1 MLDLGSW
8 ILDVP
13 LDSEFQGTKFSRV
26 SSPQFDT
33 ARAAL
38 HNGTRFIPHTIN
50 IMTRHCSSAIL
61 GLLLIAILPFEFT
74 PALAGTNDY
83 TGSRWALVDT
93 TKVLADADAIT
104 TTAYPDCDTATV
116 EQHSVRVY
124 RADGTGE
131 AQDETFTKVLTEKGR
146 RANRTMALSFMLPYS
161 KPEVTLLEII
171 KPGGKIVPVDVA
183 ANSKETIDDSQ
194 MAMNI
199 YDPNSKVLQVNIPKV
214 EIGDIVHSVTRMTTE
229 RAYIPGQFAEE
240 TLLEWNGLI
249 HHLTYEVF
257 APADRPLQRIALRDE
272 IPGTI
277 TYSAQTNADG
287 SITHLWT
294 ASNVPRMFD
303 EPSMPP
309 YEMVLQ
315 RLYVSTLPD
324 WKAVSKWYWD
334 LSKPHLEATTP
345 EMQASVS
352 NLTAGAHT
360 DMAKIKAVF
369 YDVSKKVRYMGL
381 TPEKDRPGF
390 EPHDVCLT
398 FAKNYGVCRDK
409 AALLV
414 AMLREAGL
422 QAYPVLISVGMKRD
436 PVVPDPDFNHAI
448 VGVELQKGSYLLMDP
463 TDENTRDLLPSYDC
477 NQSYLICR
485 PEGETLL
492 TSSVKPPEQNLMQ
505 VRTTGTLNAA
515 GDLTARSELSFE
527 GVNDDAY
534 RNAFVKMKPD
544 DIRRFFERDL
554 KQVMPGAKLLSIK
567 LTPANLLDMATN
579 LHVDLE
585 FSASGLTASGGGK
598 AIVTLPW
605 IGKGVGMLNFILRDA
620 GLEERKYPMQT
631 GTTCGLDE
639 EVSLKL
645 DDAFSQAVS
654 LPECAPVEDDC
665 LDSREQFS
673 KSGQTLTATRELKL
687 KVVEFAPAQYA
698 TLKKT
703 LKQLDYDARKMPV
716 LALAQNANTTAVA
729 GNDPATPAHVQ
740 SDAVILEARKELD
753 VADAHTCVYRV
764 KYSKRILSYEGK
776 KREAE
781 LKLSYNPSCQ
791 TAKLV
796 HAATISRTGVRTEI
810 SPGEINVMDA
820 GWNASAKRYTGG
832 KILVANLPNVEIGS
846 TIEVEFEI
854 ASTNVPYV
862 ADFESFQFPD
872 ELKTKS
878 VELTAPADVKIHKRI
893 SGRDGIV
900 REDLKT
906 ADGRQVFSWTA
917 DNVPAL
923 PSEGQLPPD
932 WIYDPGVS
940 IFTGSANDYYRELR
954 RTLLDRAGKDSQ
966 AAATARQLVA
976 AATNRL
982 DAVKIIRDFIVTTIR
997 LAGPDFTELPLSE
1010 LSSADTTLNDG
1021 YGHLADR
1028 AILFHAML
1036 TAAGFKPE
1044 FVLASGLPPIASIS
1058 GVVQKFPL
1066 PQNFQ
1071 YPLVRIVVDGQTYYL
1086 NDTDQYAQLGTTPH
1100 AGRLAIALA
1109 SRAMEEIKPAK
1120 NCDEKSETSYT
1131 ITLAKD
1137 GQARIG
1143 VTRRYF
1149 GSGFNGKKRYFS
1161 ELPPEERRRYYQE
1174 VVTSVAQGARPVG
1187 DLVTKFNCYP
1197 GIEQYTVTVDHYAVA
1212 DGKYLYFDLPFT
1224 PSLFPVGADTRV
1236 LPLFIN
1242 DASQDRI
1249 NTEITLPPEFQ
1260 KLVIA
1265 PLGEKL
1271 HAAGGGEA
1279 RVTIA
1284 SADGKFRLT
1293 HDLETTPAIIAPADY
1308 SKLLK
1313 AESTLREKSSRAFLL
1328 ETD

>member
-1 MLDLGSW
+1 MSNY
-8 ILDVP
+8 
-13 LDSEFQGTKFSRV
+13 FSRAV
-26 SSPQFDT
+26 VF
-33 ARAAL
+33 
-38 HNGTRFIPHTIN
+38 
-50 IMTRHCSSAIL
+50 
-61 GLLLIAILPFEFT
+61 LLLAIFPLVIAT
-74 PALAGTNDY
+74 AHAAGDY
-83 TGSRWALVDT
+83 TGSRWALVDA
-93 TKVLADADAIT
+93 TKVLADANAIT
-104 TTAYPDCDTATV
+104 TNAYPDCDIATV
-116 EQHSVRVY
+116 DQHSVRVF

-131 AQDETFTKVLTEKGR
+131 AQDETFVKVLTEKGR

-161 KPEVTLLEII
+161 KPDVPLLEII
-171 KPGGKIVPVDVA
+171 KPGGKVEPVDVA

-199 YDPNSKVLQVNIPKV
+199 YDPNSRVLQVNIPKV
-214 EIGDIVHSVTRMTTE
+214 EIGDIVHTVTRMTTE

-240 TLLEWNGLI
+240 TLLEGNGLI

-272 IPGTI
+272 IPGTV

-294 ASNVPRMFD
+294 ATDVPRMFD
-303 EPSMPP
+303 EPAMPP

-334 LSKPHLEATTP
+334 LSKPHLDATTP
-345 EMQASVS
+345 EMQTAVS
-352 NLTAGAHT
+352 KLTTGAQT
-360 DMAKIKAVF
+360 DLAKIKAVF

-422 QAYPVLISVGMKRD
+422 PAYPVLISVGLKRD
-436 PVVPDPDFNHAI
+436 PDVPDPDFNHAI
-448 VGVELQKGSYLLMDP
+448 VGVELDKGSYLLMDP

-492 TSSVKPPEQNLMQ
+492 TSPVKPPEQNFMQ
-505 VRTTGTLNAA
+505 VRTTGTLSAA
-515 GDLTARSELSFE
+515 GVLTARSELSFE

-544 DIRRFFERDL
+544 DVRRFFERDL
-554 KQVMPGAKLLSIK
+554 KQVLPGAKLQSLTV
-567 LTPANLLDMATN
+567 TPANLLDMASN
-579 LHVDLE
+579 LHVNIE
-585 FSASGLTASGGGK
+585 FSAAGLIASGHGK

-620 GLEERKYPMQT
+620 GLEKRKYPMQT

-645 DDAFSQAVS
+645 DDGFNQVAS
-654 LPECAPVEDDC
+654 LPQCPPVEDSC
-665 LDSREQFS
+665 LSSHEQFS
-673 KSGQTLTATRELKL
+673 VSGQTLTATRELKL
-687 KVVEFAPAQYA
+687 KVVEFSPAQYA

-703 LKQLDYDARKMPV
+703 LKQLDYDARKTPI
-716 LALAQNANTTAVA
+716 LALGQNANIKPSAPV
-729 GNDPATPAHVQ
+729 DPPSGPVQ
-740 SDAVILEARKELD
+740 SDAVILDAHKQLD
-753 VADAHTCVYRV
+753 ITDAHTSVYRV

-781 LKLSYNPSCQ
+781 LKLAFNSACQ
-791 TAKLV
+791 SAKLI
-796 HAATISRTGVRTEI
+796 HAATISRTGQRSEI
-810 SPGEINVMDA
+810 SPGEINLMDA
-820 GWNASAKRYTGG
+820 GWNASAKRYPGG

-854 ASTNVPYV
+854 TSTNLPYL
-862 ADFESFQFPD
+862 ADYEVFQFPD
-872 ELKTKS
+872 ELKIKS
-878 VELTAPADVKIHKRI
+878 VQLTAPAHLKIHKRI
-893 SGRDGIV
+893 SGPGGIINETDKV
-900 REDLKT
+900 EG
-906 ADGRQVFSWTA
+906 GRQVFTWNAS
-917 DNVPAL
+917 NISAL

-932 WIYDPGVS
+932 WIYNPGVS
-940 IFTGSANDYYRELR
+940 VFVGDVNDYYRELR
-954 RTLLDRAGKDSQ
+954 HTLLDRAAKGPQ
-966 AAATARQLVA
+966 AAALARQLVA
-976 AATNRL
+976 TATNRIAAL
-982 DAVKIIRDFIVTTIR
+982 TAIRDYIVENIR
-997 LAGPDFTELPLSE
+997 LAGPSFTELPLSE
-1010 LSSADTTLNDG
+1010 LSAADTTLADG

-1036 TAAGFKPE
+1036 AAAGFKPE
-1044 FVLASGLPPIASIS
+1044 FVLASDLSPIASIS
-1058 GVVQKFPL
+1058 DAVKSFPL

-1071 YPLVRIVVDGQTYYL
+1071 YPLVRVVVAGQPYYL
-1086 NDTDQYAQLGTTPH
+1086 NDTDQYAQPGTTSH
-1100 AGRLAIALA
+1100 AGRLAVALA
-1109 SRAMEEIKPAK
+1109 SHTIEKIEPAK
-1120 NCDEKSETSYT
+1120 NCGEKSETEYAVA
-1131 ITLAKD
+1131 LAND
-1137 GQARIG
+1137 GQAQIS

-1149 GSGFNGKKRYFS
+1149 GSDYDGKKRYFS

-1174 VVTSVAQGARPVG
+1174 VVTAVAQGARPVG
-1187 DLVTKFNCYP
+1187 DLFTKFDTYP
-1197 GIEQYTVTVDHYAVA
+1197 GIEQYTVTVDHYAVV

-1224 PSLFPVGADTRV
+1224 PALLPIGADSRV

-1242 DASQDRI
+1242 DANQSRI
-1249 NTEITLPPEFQ
+1249 STEITLPPEFS
-1260 KLVIA
+1260 KLVIT
-1265 PLGEKL
+1265 PSDKKL
-1271 HAAGGGEA
+1271 HAADAGTA

-1284 SADGKFRLT
+1284 SANGKFRLT
-1293 HDLETTPAIIAPADY
+1293 HELNTTPAIVAPADY
-1308 SKLLK
+1308 AKLLD
-1313 AESTLREKSSRAFLL
+1313 AESSLREKSSRAFLL
-1328 ETD
+1328 QAD